1 MGRWRGADPRPKC
14 RTPIPHRSH
23 RRCSPRLR
31 QCSSCSGRPDSL
43 PRSSASP
50 TPSPSPFWARDLS
63 SPVCSCW
70 GFVLPCALNGRGAC
84 ATTVT
89 LQSPACLLQSIYL
102 IGVYYGIFQGVSIGV
117 MALIVGLQPSITGAL
132 VGPFLRES
140 VSRRQWLGLALGFG
154 GLSLVVAEKIALGEA
169 VWFGYVLGLM
179 GLVTITAGTL
189 YQKKFCA
196 GFDVRTTVAI
206 QNAVSCV
213 LMLALA
219 SMFETMEVSWTG
231 EYLFALLWSAVALSV
246 IAIMVFYYLVA
257 RGAATKVTSLIYLSP
272 PTTAVMGWLVFDETL
287 AMPAIV
293 GMVVAV
299 VGVAMV
305 SGGRR

>member
-1 MGRWRGADPRPKC
+1 MFASLAAVFVLFWSTGFVAAKFGFPYAGPFTFLGTRFVIASVLLLALCFALRAKWPR
-14 RTPIPHRSH
+14 
-23 RRCSPRLR
+23 RLR
-31 QCSSCSGRPDSL
+31 DYGHI
-43 PRSSASP
+43 A
-50 TPSPSPFWARDLS
+50 
-63 SPVCSCW
+63 
-70 GFVLPCALNGRGAC
+70 
-84 ATTVT
+84 VT
-89 LQSPACLLQSIYL
+89 GLLVQSIYL
-102 IGVYYGIFQGVSIGV
+102 IGVYYGIFLGVSIGV
-117 MALIVGLQPSITGAL
+117 MALIVGLQPLITGAL

-140 VSRRQWLGLALGFG
+140 VSRHQWVGLALGFG

-169 VWFGYVLGLM
+169 VWFGYVLGLI

-196 GFDVRTTVAI
+196 DFDLRTTVAI
-206 QNAVSCV
+206 QNGVSCV

-231 EYLFALLWSAVALSV
+231 EYLFALLWSAVVLSV
-246 IAIMVFYYLVA
+246 ITIMVFYYLVA

-287 AMPAIV
+287 AVLAIV

-305 SGGRR
+305 SGERR

>member
-1 MGRWRGADPRPKC
+1 MPNVRPAPLSPPMFASLATVFVLLWSTGFVAAKFGFPYAEPFTFLGTRFVIASVLLLMLCFALHAKWPR
-14 RTPIPHRSH
+14 
-23 RRCSPRLR
+23 RLR
-31 QCSSCSGRPDSL
+31 DYGHI
-43 PRSSASP
+43 A
-50 TPSPSPFWARDLS
+50 
-63 SPVCSCW
+63 
-70 GFVLPCALNGRGAC
+70 
-84 ATTVT
+84 VT
-89 LQSPACLLQSIYL
+89 GLLVQSIYL
-102 IGVYYGIFQGVSIGV
+102 IGVYYGIFLGVSIGV
-117 MALIVGLQPSITGAL
+117 MALIAGLQPLITGAL

-140 VSRRQWLGLALGFG
+140 VSRRQWVGLALGFG

-169 VWFGYVLGLM
+169 VWFGYVLGLV

-196 GFDVRTTVAI
+196 DFDLRTTVAV
-206 QNAVSCV
+206 QNGVSCV

-231 EYLFALLWSAVALSV
+231 EFLFALLWSAVVLSV
-246 IAIMVFYYLVA
+246 ITIMVFYYLVA

-272 PTTAVMGWLVFDETL
+272 PTTAVMGWLVFAETL
-287 AMPAIV
+287 AVLAIV

-305 SGGRR
+305 SSERR

>member
-1 MGRWRGADPRPKC
+1 MPNVRPAPLSPPMFASLATVFVLLWSTGFVAAKFGFPYAEPFTFLGTRFVIASVLLLMLCFALHAKWPR
-14 RTPIPHRSH
+14 
-23 RRCSPRLR
+23 RLR
-31 QCSSCSGRPDSL
+31 DYGHI
-43 PRSSASP
+43 A
-50 TPSPSPFWARDLS
+50 
-63 SPVCSCW
+63 
-70 GFVLPCALNGRGAC
+70 
-84 ATTVT
+84 VT
-89 LQSPACLLQSIYL
+89 GLLVQSIYL
-102 IGVYYGIFQGVSIGV
+102 IGVYYGIFLGVSIGV
-117 MALIVGLQPSITGAL
+117 MALIAGLQPLITGAL

-140 VSRRQWLGLALGFG
+140 VSRRQWVGLALGFG

-169 VWFGYVLGLM
+169 VWFGYVLGLV

-196 GFDVRTTVAI
+196 DFDLRTTVAV
-206 QNAVSCV
+206 QNGVSCV

-231 EYLFALLWSAVALSV
+231 EFLFALLWSAVVLSV
-246 IAIMVFYYLVA
+246 ITIMVFYYLVA

-272 PTTAVMGWLVFDETL
+272 PTTAVMGWLVFAETL
-287 AMPAIV
+287 AMLAIV

-305 SGGRR
+305 SSERR

>member
-1 MGRWRGADPRPKC
+1 MPNVHPAPLSPPMFASLATVFVLLWSTGFVAAKFGFPYAEPFTFLGTRFVIASVLLLMLCFALRAKWPR
-14 RTPIPHRSH
+14 
-23 RRCSPRLR
+23 RLR
-31 QCSSCSGRPDSL
+31 DYGHI
-43 PRSSASP
+43 A
-50 TPSPSPFWARDLS
+50 
-63 SPVCSCW
+63 
-70 GFVLPCALNGRGAC
+70 
-84 ATTVT
+84 VT
-89 LQSPACLLQSIYL
+89 GLLVQSIYL
-102 IGVYYGIFQGVSIGV
+102 IGVYYGIFLGVSIGV
-117 MALIVGLQPSITGAL
+117 MALIAGLQPLITGAL

-140 VSRRQWLGLALGFG
+140 VSRRQWVGLALGFG

-196 GFDVRTTVAI
+196 DFDLRTTVAV
-206 QNAVSCV
+206 QNGVSCV

-231 EYLFALLWSAVALSV
+231 EYLFALLWSAVVLSV
-246 IAIMVFYYLVA
+246 ITIMVFYYLVA

-272 PTTAVMGWLVFDETL
+272 PTTAVMGWLVFAETL
-287 AMPAIV
+287 AVLAIV

-305 SGGRR
+305 SGERR